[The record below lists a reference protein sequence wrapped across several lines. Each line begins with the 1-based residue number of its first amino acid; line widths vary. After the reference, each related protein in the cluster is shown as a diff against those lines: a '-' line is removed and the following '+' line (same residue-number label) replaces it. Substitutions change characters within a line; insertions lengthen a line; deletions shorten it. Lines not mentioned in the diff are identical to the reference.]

1 MSSKKIEIKLIK
13 SPIGY
18 KASTKRT
25 LISLGLT
32 KMNKTIVKNNTPQ
45 IQGMIKSIEFLLQTK
60 EIWWD

>member
-13 SPIGY
+13 SPIGH
-18 KASTKRT
+18 KTNSKRT

-32 KMNKTIVKNNTPQ
+32 KMNKTIIKNNTPQ

-60 EIWWD
+60 EI

>member
-18 KASTKRT
+18 KVSAKRT

-60 EIWWD
+60 EI